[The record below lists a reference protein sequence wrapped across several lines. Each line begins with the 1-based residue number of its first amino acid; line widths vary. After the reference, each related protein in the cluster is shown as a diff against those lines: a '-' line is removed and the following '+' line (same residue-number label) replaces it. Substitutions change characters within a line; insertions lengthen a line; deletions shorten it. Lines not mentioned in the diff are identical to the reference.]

1 MNFEVF
7 LDPAV
12 QALYI
17 RGLWL
22 TLGLLSVSLVASFLL
37 SIPLAI
43 LRNSKFGP
51 IKYTIWAYT
60 YVVRGTPLLL
70 QLYLIYFGLSQFQ
83 AVRESVTWVV
93 LSDPLYC
100 ALLALTLN
108 EVAYTTEIFAGAIRQ
123 LPHGEIEAAYAF
135 GMKRHT
141 ILRRI
146 ILPSA
151 LRNSLPAYSNEV
163 IILLHS
169 TSLASTVTLMELTG
183 AANDVYSTYY
193 LPFEAFM
200 AAAAVYMVLTYAVV
214 RLFRFAEKHLLA
226 YQRSRVG

>member
-7 LDPAV
+7 LEPSV
-12 QALYI
+12 QTLYL

-22 TLGLLSVSLVASFLL
+22 TLALLSVSLVASFLL

-43 LRNSKFGP
+43 LRNSRFGP
-51 IKYTIWAYT
+51 VKYAIWSYT

-70 QLYLIYFGLSQFQ
+70 QLYLIYFGISQFQ
-83 AVRESVTWVV
+83 AVRESVAWVV
-93 LSDPLYC
+93 LSDPFYC

-123 LPHGEIEAAYAF
+123 LPHGEIEAAYAY
-135 GMKRHT
+135 GMKWHI

-146 ILPSA
+146 VLPSA

-169 TSLASTVTLMELTG
+169 TSLASTVTLMDLTG

-200 AAAAVYMVLTYAVV
+200 AAAAVYMGLTYGVV
-214 RLFRFAEKHLLA
+214 RLFRSAEKRLLVHLRPRLA
-226 YQRSRVG
+226 

>member
-1 MNFEVF
+1 MNFAVF
-7 LDPAV
+7 LEPSV
-12 QALYI
+12 QELYL

-22 TLGLLSVSLVASFLL
+22 TLALLGLSLVASFLL
-37 SIPLAI
+37 SIPLSI
-43 LRNSKFGP
+43 LRNSRFRP

-60 YVVRGTPLLL
+60 YVMRGTPLLL
-70 QLYLIYFGLSQFQ
+70 QLYLIYFGVSQFE
-83 AVRESVTWVV
+83 AVRSSVAWVV
-93 LSDPLYC
+93 LSDPFYC

-123 LPHGEIEAAYAF
+123 LPHGEIEAAYAY
-135 GMKRHT
+135 GMKWHT

-146 ILPSA
+146 ILPCA

-169 TSLASTVTLMELTG
+169 TSLASTVTLMDLTG

-200 AAAAVYMVLTYAVV
+200 AAAAVYMVLTYVFV
-214 RLFRFAEKHLLA
+214 RLFRFAEKCLLA
-226 YQRSRVG
+226 HQRPRPV